1 VPGDS
6 TECREHAK
14 RCMELAEGTKNPAVK
29 ESLLN
34 VARTWVRLAA
44 DLEATQRL
52 LDAWEAS
59 EAKKPTG

>member
-1 VPGDS
+1 VPGDPK
-6 TECREHAK
+6 ECREHAK
-14 RCMELAEGTKNPAVK
+14 RCMELEGTKNPAVK

-52 LDAWEAS
+52 LDALEAS

>member
-1 VPGDS
+1 
-6 TECREHAK
+6 
-14 RCMELAEGTKNPAVK
+14 MQLAEGTKNPAVK